1 MRIVLANCGN
11 SYAGCDAEEVFF
23 YDEDCWSDTEINDEI
38 YYCACESAETYAYV
52 HFGWDE
58 PYTDEE
64 YEDYLENYVSYD
76 WEEVSYDK
84 YLEWCE
90 NWGYEPK
97 TEEELGI

>member
-1 MRIVLANCGN
+1 MRIILAKCGN
-11 SYAGCDAEEVFF
+11 GYAGCDHEEAFF
-23 YDEDCWSDTEINDEI
+23 FEEGCWSDNQINNEIHAW
-38 YYCACESAETYAYV
+38 ACESAETYAYV

-76 WEEVSYDK
+76 WEEVSYEQ

-90 NWGYEPK
+90 NWGCEPR
-97 TEEELGI
+97 TEEELSL